1 MLFSCLD
8 LEELFPLLGLL
19 LSLPGDFFRGR
30 VNVSS
35 SSCLLLLLLLNA
47 TFSSLLL
54 LLLLNRASS
63 SWCSLSG
70 SSRRWLL
77 ALFSSLFLPLLL
89 GLLPCPLL
97 PGREPG
103 PLLAARSPP
112 GYKYFSHISSCYGAV
127 KADRTRARSRPVFL
141 Q

>member
-8 LEELFPLLGLL
+8 REDFPLLGLL
-19 LSLPGDFFRGR
+19 PSLPGDFFRGR

-35 SSCLLLLLLLNA
+35 SSCLLLLLNA
-47 TFSSLLL
+47 TSSSLLL
-54 LLLLNRASS
+54 LLLLNRACS

-77 ALFSSLFLPLLL
+77 AIFSSLFLPLLL

-103 PLLAARSPP
+103 PLLLAARSPP